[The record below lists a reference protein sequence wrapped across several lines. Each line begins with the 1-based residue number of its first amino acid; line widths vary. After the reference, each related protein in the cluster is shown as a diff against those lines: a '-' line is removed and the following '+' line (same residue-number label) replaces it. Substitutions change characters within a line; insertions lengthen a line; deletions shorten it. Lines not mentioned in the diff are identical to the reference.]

1 VPEGPKFPAFH
12 PPVLPPDVFA
22 GGVDV
27 FPAEGRQVFKQVV
40 ADQQTMCFQAL
51 SLQEFLN
58 LFRSRDT
65 VGL

>member
-1 VPEGPKFPAFH
+1 MFNTL
-12 PPVLPPDVFA
+12 VLAPNVVS
-22 GGVDV
+22 GEVDV